1 MSALKEKLTEEE
13 KMERDL
19 FGKAEESEKKV
30 KEYKTEKKAVKKL
43 EEEPP
48 SATRDAELA
57 TRERILKEREREVK
71 EGVASLHIGA
81 KEVADRTGSTL
92 TDVLEKLDTSYNKV
106 ESYRVLKLVKFAQSV
121 DVCFVYDATGSML
134 AHFRTLNSNIRKFV
148 EGIKTQNP
156 NMVLRLSMVVYR
168 DPEDGAGHIQF
179 HKFNSSISSFE
190 KYVEAINVGGG
201 GDQCEDVIGALKAA
215 VELEWKSANKLL
227 FLCGDAPCHG
237 TRYYQNASDMH
248 PQGLGIQ
255 SLPILHN
262 MIDKRIQVVFWKVN
276 ESTNKMIQVF
286 NEEASRHPG
295 QGLLP
300 VEKDRDEYISTYALS
315 KTNILESMTNS
326 LYESISSSL
335 SHSMSSSSLKT
346 KSISKSV
353 KLARSYK
360 STLPTHAEESSSKS
374 RRSASGGG
382 GKSTASP
389 GSVDGTLVSSGGE
402 RI

>member
-57 TRERILKEREREVK
+57 TRERILKEREREVM

-121 DVCFVYDATGSML
+121 DVCFVYDATGSMH
-134 AHFRTLNSNIRKFV
+134 AHFRTLNSSIREFV

-179 HKFNSSISSFE
+179 HKFDSNISSFE

-201 GDQCEDVIGALKAA
+201 VDECEDVIGALKAA
-215 VELEWKSANKLL
+215 EELEWKSANKLL

-237 TRYYQNASDMH
+237 TRYYQHAFDMH

-255 SLPILHN
+255 SLRILHN

-286 NEEASRHPG
+286 NEEASSHPG

-353 KLARSYK
+353 KLALSYK